1 MNNYLPPCDH
11 DECGLMECT
20 KPSERLRQY
29 VKASDL
35 LRFAT
40 TNREAIDA
48 DILAVCDD
56 AEAWQELVNAAEREF
71 PDLDTITTNPSN
83 KLLVET
89 VRRWVQMFH
98 SVAEK
103 LSGCE
108 SIISIMTDQLNYQ
121 KQRIAEL
128 ESKATTR

>member
-1 MNNYLPPCDH
+1 MS
-11 DECGLMECT
+11 EIT
-20 KPSERLRQY
+20 KQAIVRLRQY

-35 LRFAT
+35 LRFSM

-71 PDLDTITTNPSN
+71 PDLDTITTDPSN

-89 VRRWVQMFH
+89 VRRWVQMNQ
-98 SVAEK
+98 SVTEK

-108 SIISIMTDQLNYQ
+108 SVVALMTDQLNWQ

-128 ESKATTR
+128 EASVAAHRAQPMGET